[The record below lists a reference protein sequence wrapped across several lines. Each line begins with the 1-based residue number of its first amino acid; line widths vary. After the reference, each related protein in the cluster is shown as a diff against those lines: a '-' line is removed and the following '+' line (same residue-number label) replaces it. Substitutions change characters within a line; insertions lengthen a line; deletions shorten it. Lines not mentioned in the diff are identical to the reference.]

1 MDKVAKVVLVLCVV
15 FAAGLLAARACD
27 PPGVG
32 INSPGAGR
40 TVSGPIPIDVKVTAT
55 EDTKVVGVDFYHND
69 MLLATI
75 SAAPWTY
82 NWDTHDDPDGVW
94 KIYARVRA
102 IDRKDVYSST
112 LTITV
117 KNEK

>member
-1 MDKVAKVVLVLCVV
+1 MDKVAKIVLVLCVIS
-15 FAAGLLAARACD
+15 AAGLFAARACD
-27 PPGVG
+27 PPEVV

-40 TVSGPIPIDVKVTAT
+40 TVLGPIPIQVTVT
-55 EDTKVVGVDFYHND
+55 GSEEWKVVGVDFYHND